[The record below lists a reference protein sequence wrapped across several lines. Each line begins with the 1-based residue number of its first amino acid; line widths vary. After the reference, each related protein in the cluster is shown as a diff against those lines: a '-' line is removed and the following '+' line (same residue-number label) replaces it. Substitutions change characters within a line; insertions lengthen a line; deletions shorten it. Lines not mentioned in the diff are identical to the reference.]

1 MTIDPQTKFVLEQM
15 AAAGAPPMESLTPEQ
30 ARSAMIL
37 PQGEI
42 EPVGKV
48 EDRTIQGPE
57 SDIPVRIYYPKENQE
72 LYPALVYYHG
82 GGWVVGN
89 IDSHDNVCRAL
100 TNLANCVTISV
111 DYRLAPEHKFPAAVD
126 DSFAAA
132 QYVYEHAE
140 DFQIDR
146 SRIAVGGD
154 SAGGNLAAVV
164 SNLAKDHNSPPICF
178 QLLLY
183 PSTNVGG
190 EPTVSMKENAEGY
203 FLTKGTMEWF
213 RDCYLNGEE
222 DKQNPLVSPIL
233 YKDFTGLPPALVI
246 TAEYDPLRDE
256 GEEYAVKLADAGVE
270 VETVRFDGAI
280 HGFISMAAVID
291 QGKYALQK
299 AGKTLKNAFN
309 K

>member
-1 MTIDPQTKFVLEQM
+1 
-15 AAAGAPPMESLTPEQ
+15 
-30 ARSAMIL
+30 
-37 PQGEI
+37 
-42 EPVGKV
+42 
-48 EDRTIQGPE
+48 
-57 SDIPVRIYYPKENQE
+57 
-72 LYPALVYYHG
+72 
-82 GGWVVGN
+82 
-89 IDSHDNVCRAL
+89 
-100 TNLANCVTISV
+100 
-111 DYRLAPEHKFPAAVD
+111 
-126 DSFAAA
+126 
-132 QYVYEHAE
+132 
-140 DFQIDR
+140 
-146 SRIAVGGD
+146 VGGD

-190 EPTVSMKENAEGY
+190 EPTVS
-203 FLTKGTMEWF
+203 
-213 RDCYLNGEE
+213 E